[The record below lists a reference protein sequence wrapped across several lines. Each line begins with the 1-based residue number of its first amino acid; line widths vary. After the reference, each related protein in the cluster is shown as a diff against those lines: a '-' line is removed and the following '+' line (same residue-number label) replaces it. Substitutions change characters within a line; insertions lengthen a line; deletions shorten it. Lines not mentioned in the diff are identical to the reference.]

1 MALSPRAVIIDSQP
15 LFEWFSVYQI
25 TQVFVPF
32 GSLDQLPYF
41 GWAYRREVC
50 SKGDMVRVLN
60 VETVN
65 YTLSST
71 ASLYDYNSFPFFL

>member
-41 GWAYRREVC
+41 GWV
-50 SKGDMVRVLN
+50 
-60 VETVN
+60 
-65 YTLSST
+65 
-71 ASLYDYNSFPFFL
+71 